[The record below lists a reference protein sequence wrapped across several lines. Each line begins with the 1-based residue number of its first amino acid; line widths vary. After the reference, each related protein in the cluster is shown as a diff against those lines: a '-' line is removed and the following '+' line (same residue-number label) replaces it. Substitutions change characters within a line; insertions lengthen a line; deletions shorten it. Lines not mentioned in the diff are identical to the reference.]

1 MQKGRERNW
10 KPNEKLGWE
19 RNTIYFVGVPLSLWH
34 GVGYLSRKQKSVP
47 FNTKTQIVNQES
59 KIIIQFATISCL
71 KDLAYTYISCI
82 RYDVHYVFVGTLA
95 IAMLLHFMPDIN
107 RWRNEWNFIK
117 SYKSTV
123 FSTFLLNLT
132 TSQTNER
139 HNVQVLKQ
147 IGLKPISYNRILYSI
162 QSVSEGE
169 TSFLPNI
176 HLI

>member
-1 MQKGRERNW
+1 
-10 KPNEKLGWE
+10 
-19 RNTIYFVGVPLSLWH
+19 
-34 GVGYLSRKQKSVP
+34 
-47 FNTKTQIVNQES
+47 
-59 KIIIQFATISCL
+59 
-71 KDLAYTYISCI
+71 
-82 RYDVHYVFVGTLA
+82 
-95 IAMLLHFMPDIN
+95 MLLHLMPDIN
-107 RWRNEWNFIK
+107 RWRNEYNLIK
-117 SYKSTV
+117 KTHKSTV

-132 TSQTNER
+132 TSQTNKR

>member
-34 GVGYLSRKQKSVP
+34 GVGYLSRKQKSVL

-82 RYDVHYVFVGTLA
+82 RYDVHYVGTL
-95 IAMLLHFMPDIN
+95 AMLLHFMPDIN

-123 FSTFLLNLT
+123 FSTFLFLT
-132 TSQTNER
+132 TSYTNKR

>member
-34 GVGYLSRKQKSVP
+34 GVGYLSRKQKSVL

-59 KIIIQFATISCL
+59 KIIVQFATISCL

-82 RYDVHYVFVGTLA
+82 RYDVHYVGTL
-95 IAMLLHFMPDIN
+95 AMLLHFMPNIN
-107 RWRNEWNFIK
+107 RRRNEWNFIK

-123 FSTFLLNLT
+123 FSTFLFLT
-132 TSQTNER
+132 TSYTNKR

>member
-1 MQKGRERNW
+1 M
-10 KPNEKLGWE
+10 L
-19 RNTIYFVGVPLSLWH
+19 
-34 GVGYLSRKQKSVP
+34 

-82 RYDVHYVFVGTLA
+82 RYDVHYVGTL
-95 IAMLLHFMPDIN
+95 AMLLHFMPDIN
-107 RWRNEWNFIK
+107 RWRNEYNLIK
-117 SYKSTV
+117 KTHKSTV

-132 TSQTNER
+132 TSQTNKR

>member
-34 GVGYLSRKQKSVP
+34 GVGYLSRKQKSVL

-59 KIIIQFATISCL
+59 KIIIQFATISCF

-82 RYDVHYVFVGTLA
+82 RYDVHYVGTL
-95 IAMLLHFMPDIN
+95 AMLLHFMPDIN

-123 FSTFLLNLT
+123 FSTFLFLT
-132 TSQTNER
+132 TSYTNKR

-169 TSFLPNI
+169 TLFLPNI

>member
-34 GVGYLSRKQKSVP
+34 GVGYLSRKQKSVL

-82 RYDVHYVFVGTLA
+82 RYDVHYVGTL
-95 IAMLLHFMPDIN
+95 AMLLHFMPDIN

-123 FSTFLLNLT
+123 FSTFLFLI
-132 TSQTNER
+132 TSYTNKR
-139 HNVQVLKQ
+139 HNVHVLKQ

>member
-1 MQKGRERNW
+1 
-10 KPNEKLGWE
+10 
-19 RNTIYFVGVPLSLWH
+19 
-34 GVGYLSRKQKSVP
+34 
-47 FNTKTQIVNQES
+47 
-59 KIIIQFATISCL
+59 
-71 KDLAYTYISCI
+71 
-82 RYDVHYVFVGTLA
+82 
-95 IAMLLHFMPDIN
+95 MLLHFMPDIN
-107 RWRNEWNFIK
+107 RWRNEYNFIK

-123 FSTFLLNLT
+123 FSTFLFLT
-132 TSQTNER
+132 TSYTNKR

>member
-59 KIIIQFATISCL
+59 KTNIQFATITCL

-82 RYDVHYVFVGTLA
+82 RYDVHYVFVGTL
-95 IAMLLHFMPDIN
+95 AMLLHFMPDIN

-132 TSQTNER
+132 TSQTNKR

>member
-34 GVGYLSRKQKSVP
+34 RVGYLSRKQKSVP

-82 RYDVHYVFVGTLA
+82 RYDVHYVGTL
-95 IAMLLHFMPDIN
+95 AMLLHFMPDIN
-107 RWRNEWNFIK
+107 RRRNEWNFIK

-123 FSTFLLNLT
+123 FSTFLFLT
-132 TSQTNER
+132 TSYTNKR

>member
-1 MQKGRERNW
+1 MGIKAEN
-10 KPNEKLGWE
+10 KKTL
-19 RNTIYFVGVPLSLWH
+19 H
-34 GVGYLSRKQKSVP
+34 

-59 KIIIQFATISCL
+59 KIIIQFATITCL

-82 RYDVHYVFVGTLA
+82 RYDVHYVGTL
-95 IAMLLHFMPDIN
+95 AMLLHLMPDIN

-132 TSQTNER
+132 TSQTNKR

>member
-34 GVGYLSRKQKSVP
+34 GVGYLSRKQKSVL

-82 RYDVHYVFVGTLA
+82 RYDVHYVGTL
-95 IAMLLHFMPDIN
+95 AMLLHFMPDIN
-107 RWRNEWNFIK
+107 RRRNEWNFIK

-123 FSTFLLNLT
+123 FSTFLFLT
-132 TSQTNER
+132 TSYTNKR